1 MMPGPWELI
10 LILLIVVVVFGGKK
24 IPEIMGGVGKG
35 IRIFKKAMETDEPT
49 QPQPPQ
55 PTQSSE
61 VPKEKIEPK

>member
-10 LILLIVVVVFGGKK
+10 LILLIVVIVFGGKK

-35 IRIFKKAMETDEPT
+35 IRIFKKALETEET
-49 QPQPPQ
+49 PPSQ